1 MLCGPPCSGKTTRAK
16 QLLSHFQSLPE
27 VGPSRV
33 FLISDDELFGEN
45 REEAYATSLVE
56 KQTRGK
62 VKAATERLVTRDN
75 IIICDSMNY
84 IKGFRYELYC
94 VARAQRT
101 THCVVYC
108 NVDYETI
115 SHWNRSRKIWK
126 NEQLL
131 RELTMR
137 VEVPNE
143 KARWDHPL
151 FRLGPSDETPLTEI
165 QNALLN
171 PTHKPKPNLS
181 TLPLLLSD
189 TTLLYELDKTTN
201 AIISELMAQKSILMP
216 GDLMSIADTDERLRM
231 PGTYVTMPELRKLR
245 SQYVRVAQMH
255 PPSTKTEIAKQF
267 VLFLNLH
274 MGH

>member
-1 MLCGPPCSGKTTRAK
+1 MLCGPPCSGKTTRAN
-16 QLLSHFQSLPE
+16 QLLQHFQSLPD
-27 VGPSRV
+27 VGPQRV
-33 FLISDDELFGEN
+33 ILISDDELFGEN
-45 REEAYATSLVE
+45 REEAYSTSLTE
-56 KQTRGK
+56 KQTRGR

-115 SHWNRSRKIWK
+115 SHWNRRNNIWK

-131 RELTMR
+131 NELTMR

-151 FRLGPSDETPLTEI
+151 FELKPCDETPLKEI
-165 QNALLN
+165 ESALLN

-181 TLPLLLSD
+181 TLPLQLSD

-201 AIISELMAQKSILMP
+201 AIISALISQKSILMP
-216 GDLMSIADTDERLRM
+216 GDYTSVPDTDEKLRM
-231 PGTYVTMPELRKLR
+231 PNSFVTMPELRKMR

-255 PPSTKTEIAKQF
+255 PPSSKAEIAKQF
-267 VLFLNLH
+267 VMFLNLH
-274 MGH
+274 MAQ